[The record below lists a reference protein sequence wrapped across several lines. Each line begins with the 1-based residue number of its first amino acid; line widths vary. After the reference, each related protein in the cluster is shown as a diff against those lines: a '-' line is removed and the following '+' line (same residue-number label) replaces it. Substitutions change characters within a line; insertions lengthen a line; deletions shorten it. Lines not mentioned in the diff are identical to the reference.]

1 METISRLRSALLNV
15 LGSGGSQYAEQEVFD
30 ELMVHKA
37 RLVKVFDVGIRNNE
51 HQREIE
57 SGKTFINGKQVAINP
72 EFARQVISL
81 SQQLECSERY
91 IAGLL
96 NDVMAQNPNISP
108 VDCVEATV
116 LEFHHRRRNLADSL
130 RILMEVTEIGG
141 LEETSDFYRN
151 VAQFVVAE
159 IILPERPQ
167 TSRGETPFAYRL
179 FKEMEDLGTVLSRV
193 DTARKNAQSNT
204 VIPPGQGT
212 ITLGSDILN
221 ARHDS
226 LKYERR
232 TLATAFYHLLHA
244 GYFSPSELKLVVEW
258 LQVNPNHGMTYY
270 VLTAL
275 LVALDP
281 VSSNSGSGKFRA
293 ILANDTASVL
303 FMTQKLAPTS
313 SWKEPGL
320 KAVILLKWTL
330 FLTSH
335 RHNNPQ
341 LQNREGFRTEEL
353 ELQIWNAVQ
362 GDLFTYLSIAILQ
375 LQRSYG
381 GPLIPSLLVNLV
393 PSQEQQEQ
401 REVPS
406 DDFKVHVLSA
416 FEALIR
422 LLLTHAS
429 SELRKIKQ
437 RQEDLVLA
445 SARDRN
451 RAGTSR
457 FGGGGGGGGGTQE
470 TADRSPP
477 RNDIAML
484 YSFIGFLYT
493 SLPEESALQF
503 WGAGP
508 NTESRSPTYL
518 EQLETTV
525 GRLPAFLQ
533 WAIWS
538 TQGHD
543 STMSM
548 ALYDMLA
555 GLAKGQHCS
564 ELAYNF
570 MAKGGGEVIPGSSL
584 PTSGANGSSVSWDVI
599 FGILDTWAAGP
610 AASRSVVPNQSQL
623 HSSFNAGQSAV
634 PQIQQSQGGLAITP
648 KDVLLAQSF
657 LRLLSAVVT
666 YSTAVRVAVSGH
678 SHFRAIP
685 TLVSLIPLSVPLELK
700 GMLFETLSAFC
711 QPGAGAPGVEI
722 CKAVWTLME
731 KLEVI
736 NVRASSTSG
745 FGTFRPVK
753 GVEVELEEVEAAHG
767 LYPATIP
774 FLKLLSTLTH
784 TPKRIPLKDR
794 VADLVPV
801 STIPET
807 LGQPYRLPGIGP
819 FVAFVIDN
827 VFSRIPSREYLR
839 PSERWQI
846 NDLCL
851 CFIERALASYD
862 LESFLL
868 AAEANELKNSAITPY
883 LVHPGYDIM
892 NRLLTDGNERPLHQ
906 SLLSYIIE
914 GLQGFE
920 KGFAKEEP
928 YFESTIVRVLRI
940 VLRVLEIQDIF
951 LDVLIPLLNDLDG
964 TPVVETVHHRS
975 HYTSFDKTLSFV
987 PQAVPAL
994 GAYVSYPSHFE
1005 VVFLSVKIL
1014 SILSKS
1020 TAFSNLAALVERS
1033 DESDRILTGYV
1044 NLLQVETFEDVSRA
1058 ETTAE
1063 EATGAGALDINSPP
1077 VPLEQA
1083 TRVAALDLLLQNTD
1097 SSRPYPNFS
1106 HFLLFGSAQSNQGIQ
1121 DPHALGSRRTCIH
1134 VILDLLNIGIPKL
1147 KGRLKDRTHA
1157 LQMAPLFIT
1166 LPALA
1171 ERCYHVIY
1179 QLCVHPRTSEFSM
1192 RYLRTREDFFA
1203 RHLAAIPS
1211 QVPEDYNES
1220 CIQVQ
1225 YQDGSRVTTTTATLS
1240 SFLRSRSW
1248 VFNLVALDLHVLT
1261 NKGQHATVSE
1271 LLDILYGNESP
1282 AEDPD
1287 IWEDEMS
1294 RPFREVGQSHLRIIE
1309 LVQSLTFD
1317 WADTMEVRPVDLQFL
1332 DKLNLL
1338 SCVRKDPSGCEII
1351 DRSELLPLLSTARR
1365 SLFSQN
1371 TIVTP
1376 VQAEQLNLETN
1387 YILESCAVENHRRQI
1402 LYATST
1408 GFEAWR
1414 RLLDTTL
1421 TRCFHRLPHDH
1432 RENMLFDILHVLPPI
1447 IRSGNV
1453 DDSTT
1458 VLLSEVILSS
1468 ITKLR
1473 EDRRHQVILQSAG
1486 GDPDSGIL
1494 PAERLYAILR
1504 SFLDCIV
1511 NSSGTELVRGNLYAA
1526 LINYIHLISS
1536 SDELLSSSKSD
1547 ALHLSLLKSN
1557 NRMDHSADFLAV
1569 VPSARSVSSHQ
1580 TVQANSLSLMKLSL
1594 ERLVTVIS
1602 RDAIDGTE
1610 VWRTVAFML
1619 LDSLVQLSSFDK
1631 HHPITNYVV
1640 RHGVLSNFVQGLNDS
1655 DLLLQSILKPDP
1667 DDLNP
1672 LYVYESKMSFFIRL
1686 AQTRVGAE
1694 RLLET
1699 HLIPVL
1705 AQCDYLDA
1713 RPEADSSF
1721 VDHDTFL
1728 PSAIQRYHQL
1738 FMPSLQLV
1746 NAMLATLS
1754 AKHATASSQVLDF
1767 LSRHS
1772 SSIVILLKNETEDVS
1787 LALLE
1792 EIHLLVSLCTQ
1803 VLPLVPRTELLST
1816 HSGFGA
1822 INSAILS
1829 LSTRC
1834 LANGPWIDTIKP
1846 QTDAEIA
1853 DASTPASGFGPE
1865 NKFDVTVRSTGKV
1878 LQKVLVAYAGAIS
1891 DFTEPEINPVLSPI
1905 HTLSRHEERGHFLAT
1920 IPTLGDAL
1928 EALATLCNDLAGTL
1942 RQISDISAELG
1953 AKALIAVDNIH
1964 EMVNDVDLDFIEDL
1978 EIEQKRSLVCRELQR
1993 IRHLATKDATVTMS
2007 TIEMILLLL
2016 WRHIGYYAENENQT
2030 PKNPSGST
2038 LGASAMR
2045 FLAAPEPERLR
2056 LEVGKKLQ
2064 PSLQRLQSLVVDD
2077 ESLGEEWQANQAYVE
2092 IMCRRI
2098 RDSAGL
2104 HDAEF
2109 MTFDDNP

>member
-1 METISRLRSALLNV
+1 METISRLRSALLNA

-37 RLVKVFDVGIRNNE
+37 RLVKVFDVGLRNIE
-51 HQREIE
+51 HQKEIE

-72 EFARQVISL
+72 EFARQVVFL

-96 NDVMAQNPNISP
+96 NDVMAQNPNVSA
-108 VDCVEATV
+108 VNCVETTI
-116 LEFHHRRRNLADSL
+116 LEFHQRRRNLADSL
-130 RILMEVTEIGG
+130 RILMQVTEIGVS
-141 LEETSDFYRN
+141 EDTSEFYRN

-159 IILPERPQ
+159 IIPPERLR
-167 TSRGETPFAYRL
+167 TSRGVIPFAHRL
-179 FKEMEDLGTVLSRV
+179 FKEMEHLGTVLSRV
-193 DTARKNAQSNT
+193 DAARRNAQSNT

-212 ITLGSDILN
+212 MTVGSDILN
-221 ARHDS
+221 GRYDS

-275 LVALDP
+275 LAALDP
-281 VSSNSGSGKFRA
+281 ASTDSRAGKFRA
-293 ILANDTASVL
+293 LLANDPASVS

-320 KAVILLKWTL
+320 KAVILLEWTL
-330 FLTSH
+330 FLTWH

-362 GDLFTYLSIAILQ
+362 GDLFTYLSVAVLQ
-375 LQRSYG
+375 LQRRYG

-406 DDFKVHVLSA
+406 DDFKLHVLSA

-422 LLLTHAS
+422 MLITHAS

-451 RAGTSR
+451 RAATGR
-457 FGGGGGGGGGTQE
+457 YGGGVGGGGGDSTQE
-470 TADRSPP
+470 AADRSSP

-484 YSFIGFLYT
+484 YSFIGILYT

-508 NTESRSPTYL
+508 NAETRPPTYL
-518 EQLETTV
+518 EQLETTA

-538 TQGHD
+538 TQAHD

-548 ALYDMLA
+548 SLYDMLA

-570 MAKGGGEVIPGSSL
+570 MAKGGGEVISGSSL
-584 PTSGANGSSVSWDVI
+584 PTGGGSASSVSWDVI
-599 FGILDTWAAGP
+599 FGILDAWASGP
-610 AASRSVVPNQSQL
+610 AAARSAMPNPLPQNSFGGSQSTAHQ
-623 HSSFNAGQSAV
+623 V
-634 PQIQQSQGGLAITP
+634 QQSQIGLSITP

-666 YSTAVRVAVSGH
+666 YSTAVRVAISGH

-700 GMLFETLSAFC
+700 GMLFETLAAFC
-711 QPGAGAPGVEI
+711 QPGAGVPGVEI

-736 NVRASSTSG
+736 NVRASTGG
-745 FGTFRPVK
+745 FGVFRPVK
-753 GVEVELEEVEAAHG
+753 GVEVELEEVEATHG

-774 FLKLLSTLTH
+774 FLKLLSTLIH
-784 TPKRIPLKDR
+784 TQKRIPFRDR
-794 VADLVPV
+794 VADRASV
-801 STIPET
+801 STVPDT

-851 CFIERALASYD
+851 CFVERAIASYD

-868 AAEANELKNSAITPY
+868 ATESNELKNNTITPY

-892 NRLLTDGNERPLHQ
+892 NRLLTDGGERPLHQ

-964 TPVVETVHHRS
+964 TPLVETVHHRS
-975 HYTSFDKTLSFV
+975 HYTAFDKTLSFV
-987 PQAVPAL
+987 PQAIPAL

-1005 VVFLSVKIL
+1005 IVFLSVKIL

-1020 TAFSNLAALVERS
+1020 TAFTNLAALVERS

-1044 NLLQVETFEDVSRA
+1044 NLLQVESSEDVSTA
-1058 ETTAE
+1058 ETIAE
-1063 EATGAGALDINSPP
+1063 QGTGAGAPDISSPP

-1083 TRVAALDLLLQNTD
+1083 TRVAALDLLLQNTE
-1097 SSRPYPNFS
+1097 SNRPYPNFA
-1106 HFLLFGSAQSNQGIQ
+1106 HFLLFGSTQNNQGIQ

-1134 VILDLLNIGIPKL
+1134 VILDLLNLGIPKL
-1147 KGRLKDRTHA
+1147 KGRVKDRTHA
-1157 LQMAPLFIT
+1157 LQMAPLFAT

-1171 ERCYHVIY
+1171 ERCYHIIY
-1179 QLCVHPRTSEFSM
+1179 QLCVQPRTSGFSM

-1211 QVPEDYNES
+1211 QVPEDYNEP

-1248 VFNLVALDLHVLT
+1248 IFNLVALDLHVLT
-1261 NKGQHATVSE
+1261 NKGQHAAVSE
-1271 LLDILYGNESP
+1271 LLNILYGNESP
-1282 AEDPD
+1282 SEDPD
-1287 IWEDEMS
+1287 VWEDEMS
-1294 RPFREVGQSHLRIIE
+1294 RPFREVGQSHLRIIG
-1309 LVQSLTFD
+1309 LVQSHTFD
-1317 WADTMEVRPVDLQFL
+1317 WSDTLEVRSVQLQFL

-1338 SCVRKDPSGCEII
+1338 SCVRKDSSGCEII
-1351 DRSELLPLLSTARR
+1351 DRSELLSLLSAARR
-1365 SLFSQN
+1365 TLFSRN

-1421 TRCFHRLPHDH
+1421 SKCFHRLPHDH

-1447 IRSGNV
+1447 INSGNV

-1458 VLLSEVILSS
+1458 VLLSGVILSS

-1486 GDPDSGIL
+1486 GDPDSGVL

-1504 SFLDCIV
+1504 SFLACIV
-1511 NSSGTELVRGNLYAA
+1511 NSSGTEFVRGNLYAA

-1536 SDELLSSSKSD
+1536 SDDLSPSHRTID
-1547 ALHLSLLKSN
+1547 GLHLSLLKSN
-1557 NRMDHSADFLAV
+1557 NRADDSADFMAV
-1569 VPSARSVSSHQ
+1569 VPSTRSQSSHQ
-1580 TVQANSLSLMKLSL
+1580 TVQANSLSLMKPSL
-1594 ERLVTVIS
+1594 ERLVTIIS

-1610 VWRTVAFML
+1610 VWRTVAFLL
-1619 LDSLVQLSSFDK
+1619 LDSLVQLSAFDK
-1631 HHPITNYVV
+1631 HHPITNFVV
-1640 RHGVLSNFVQGLNDS
+1640 RHGILSNFVQGLNDS

-1672 LYVYESKMSFFIRL
+1672 LYVYEAKMSFFIRL
-1686 AQTRVGAE
+1686 AQTRAGAE
-1694 RLLET
+1694 RLLEA

-1754 AKHATASSQVLDF
+1754 AKHATASSQILDF

-1772 SSIVILLKNETEDVS
+1772 STIVILLKNETDDAS

-1792 EIHLLVSLCTQ
+1792 EIHLLVSLGAQ

-1834 LANGPWIDTIKP
+1834 LANGPWIENIKP
-1846 QTDAEIA
+1846 QTDAEIT
-1853 DASTPASGFGPE
+1853 DANTPASGFGPE
-1865 NKFDVTVRSTGKV
+1865 SKFDANVRRTGKI
-1878 LQKVLVAYAGAIS
+1878 LQKALVAYAGAIS

-1942 RQISDISAELG
+1942 RQISDISAELSS
-1953 AKALIAVDNIH
+1953 KALVAVDNIH
-1964 EMVNDVDLDFIEDL
+1964 EMVHDVDFDFIQDL

-1993 IRHLATKDATVTMS
+1993 IRHLATNDARLTISTV
-2007 TIEMILLLL
+2007 EMVLLLL
-2016 WRHIGYYAENENQT
+2016 WRHIGYYGENENQT
-2030 PKNPSGST
+2030 PKNPGSST
-2038 LGASAMR
+2038 LGGSAMR
-2045 FLAAPEPERLR
+2045 FLAAPEPENLR
-2056 LEVGKKLQ
+2056 LEVGRKLQ
-2064 PSLQRLQSLVVDD
+2064 PSLQRLQSLVDD

-2098 RDSAGL
+2098 RDSVGL
-2104 HDAEF
+2104 HDAEL
-2109 MTFDDNP
+2109 MPSDDNP

>member
-1 METISRLRSALLNV
+1 METISRLRSALVNA

-37 RLVKVFDVGIRNNE
+37 RLGKVFDVGIRNVE
-51 HQREIE
+51 HQKEIE
-57 SGKTFINGKQVAINP
+57 SGKTVINGKQVAINS
-72 EFARQVISL
+72 EFARQVIFL

-96 NDVMAQNPNISP
+96 NDVMAQNPNINP
-108 VDCVEATV
+108 VDCVEITV
-116 LEFHHRRRNLADSL
+116 FEFHQRRRNLADAL
-130 RILMEVTEIGG
+130 RILMQVTELGG
-141 LEETSDFYRN
+141 LGDASDFYRH
-151 VAQFVVAE
+151 VAQFVAGE
-159 IILPERPQ
+159 IIPPERQ
-167 TSRGETPFAYRL
+167 QGRGEIPFAYRL
-179 FKEMEDLGTVLSRV
+179 FKEMENIGTVLSRV
-193 DTARKNAQSNT
+193 DAARKSARSNT
-204 VIPPGQGT
+204 MVPQGQGS

-221 ARHDS
+221 ARYDS

-232 TLATAFYHLLHA
+232 ALATALYHLLHA
-244 GYFSPSELKLVVEW
+244 GYFSPAEVKLIVEW
-258 LQVNPNHGMTYY
+258 LQANPNHGMTYY
-270 VLTAL
+270 VLTSFLA
-275 LVALDP
+275 ALDP
-281 VSSNSGSGKFRA
+281 ATPDSRPGKLRSL
-293 ILANDTASVL
+293 LANDAATVS
-303 FMTQKLAPTS
+303 FMTQKLAPAT

-320 KAVILLKWTL
+320 KAAVLLKWTL
-330 FLTSH
+330 FLASH

-341 LQNREGFRTEEL
+341 LENREGFRTEEL

-362 GDLFTYLSIAILQ
+362 GDLFTYLSVAVLQ
-375 LQRSYG
+375 LERRYG
-381 GPLIPSLLVNLV
+381 GPHIPSLLANLT
-393 PSQEQQEQ
+393 PTQEQQEQ
-401 REVPS
+401 RETPS
-406 DDFKVHVLSA
+406 DDFRLHVLSA
-416 FEALIR
+416 FETLIR
-422 LLLTHAS
+422 LLITHAS

-445 SARDRN
+445 SARDRS
-451 RAGTSR
+451 RATGR
-457 FGGGGGGGGGTQE
+457 FGGAPQE
-470 TADRSPP
+470 ADRVSP

-484 YSFIGFLYT
+484 YSFIGLLYT
-493 SLPEESALQF
+493 SLPKESALQF

-508 NTESRSPTYL
+508 HSEPGHLTYL
-518 EQLETTV
+518 EALETTT

-533 WAIWS
+533 WAVWS
-538 TQGHD
+538 TQAND
-543 STMSM
+543 TTMSM

-555 GLAKGQHCS
+555 GLATGQHCS

-584 PTSGANGSSVSWDVI
+584 PTGGNGSSISWEVI
-599 FGILDTWAAGP
+599 FGLLDAWAAGAAARNP
-610 AASRSVVPNQSQL
+610 APSQSMASNGFGTHSQTN
-623 HSSFNAGQSAV
+623 H
-634 PQIQQSQGGLAITP
+634 PQLQQSPTGLTITP

-657 LRLLSAVVT
+657 LRLLSTVVT
-666 YSTAVRVAVSGH
+666 HSVAVRVAISGH
-678 SHFRAIP
+678 AQFRAIP
-685 TLVSLIPLSVPLELK
+685 TLVALIPLSVPLELK
-700 GMLFETLSAFC
+700 GMLFETLAAFC
-711 QPGAGAPGVEI
+711 EPGAGAPGVEI

-731 KLEVI
+731 RLEVI
-736 NVRASSTSG
+736 NVRATPTTG
-745 FGTFRPVK
+745 FSVGFRPVK
-753 GVEVELEEVEAAHG
+753 GVEVELEEVEAVHG

-774 FLKLLSTLTH
+774 FLKLLSTLLH
-784 TPKRIPLKDR
+784 TQKRIPLKDR
-794 VADLVPV
+794 VADVVPV
-801 STIPET
+801 TTIPDA

-819 FVAFVIDN
+819 FVGFVIDN
-827 VFSRIPSREYLR
+827 VFSKIPSREYLR

-868 AAEANELKNSAITPY
+868 AAESNELKNTAVAPY

-892 NRLLTDGNERPLHQ
+892 NRLLIDGREKPLHQ
-906 SLLSYIIE
+906 SILSYIIE

-951 LDVLIPLLNDLDG
+951 LDVLIPVLGDLDG
-964 TPVVETVHHRS
+964 TSLVDNIHHRS
-975 HYTSFDKTLSFV
+975 HYTKFDQTLSFV

-1014 SILSKS
+1014 SLLSRS
-1020 TAFSNLAALVERS
+1020 SAFSNLAALIERS
-1033 DESDRILTGYV
+1033 EESDRILTGYV
-1044 NLLQVETFEDVSRA
+1044 NLLQAETSEDVSEA

-1063 EATGAGALDINSPP
+1063 QVTGAGAPDISSPP

-1097 SSRPYPNFS
+1097 SNRPYPNFA
-1106 HFLLFGSAQSNQGIQ
+1106 HFLLFGSSQSNQGIQ
-1121 DPHALGSRRTCIH
+1121 DPHALGSRRACIH
-1134 VILDLLNIGIPKL
+1134 VILDLLNVGVPKL
-1147 KGRLKDRTHA
+1147 KGKGKARDHA
-1157 LQMAPLFIT
+1157 LQSVPLFAS

-1179 QLCVHPRTSEFSM
+1179 QLCVHPRTSGFTM

-1211 QVPEDYNES
+1211 QVPEAHSEPY
-1220 CIQVQ
+1220 IQVQ
-1225 YQDGSRVTTTTATLS
+1225 YQDGSRVTTTIAALS
-1240 SFLRSRSW
+1240 SFLRLRSW
-1248 VFNLVALDLHVLT
+1248 IFNLVALDLHALT
-1261 NKGQHATVSE
+1261 NKGQHGAVSE
-1271 LLDILYGNESP
+1271 LLDILFGNDSP
-1282 AEDPD
+1282 VEDAD

-1294 RPFREVGQSHLRIIE
+1294 RPFRDVGQSHLRIIE
-1309 LVQSLTFD
+1309 FVQSLTFD
-1317 WADTMEVRPVDLQFL
+1317 WSDTLEVRPVQLQFL
-1332 DKLNLL
+1332 DKLNLP
-1338 SCVRKDPSGCEII
+1338 SCVRRDTSGCEII
-1351 DRSELLPLLSTARR
+1351 DRSELLSLLSTARR
-1365 SLFSQN
+1365 TLFSQN
-1371 TIVTP
+1371 TIVTSA
-1376 VQAEQLNLETN
+1376 QAEQLNLETN

-1402 LYATST
+1402 VYATGT

-1421 TRCFHRLPHDH
+1421 TKCFHRLPHDH
-1432 RENMLFDILHVLPPI
+1432 RENMLFDVLHVLPPI
-1447 IRSGNV
+1447 INSGNV
-1453 DDSTT
+1453 DESTA

-1473 EDRRHQVILQSAG
+1473 EDRRHQIILQSAG
-1486 GDPDSGIL
+1486 GDPDSGSL

-1504 SFLDCIV
+1504 SILECII
-1511 NSSGTELVRGNLYAA
+1511 NSGGAELVRGNLYAS

-1536 SDELLSSSKSD
+1536 SDDLSPSPKSD
-1547 ALHLSLLKSN
+1547 GLHLSLLRSSN
-1557 NRMDHSADFLAV
+1557 RTDSFADSLSL
-1569 VPSARSVSSHQ
+1569 VPASLSKFSS
-1580 TVQANSLSLMKLSL
+1580 QATSTIQSNSLSLMKSSL
-1594 ERLVTVIS
+1594 ERLVTIIS

-1619 LDSLVQLSSFDK
+1619 LDSLVQLSSLDK
-1631 HHPITNYVV
+1631 HHPIPDYVV
-1640 RHGVLSNFVQGLNDS
+1640 RHGILSNFVQGVNEL
-1655 DLLLQSILKPDP
+1655 DLLLQSVLKPDP

-1672 LYVYESKMSFFIRL
+1672 LYVYEAKMSFFIRL
-1686 AQTRVGAE
+1686 AQTRAGAE

-1699 HLIPVL
+1699 RLIPVL

-1772 SSIVILLKNETEDVS
+1772 STVVILLKNETEDVS

-1792 EIHLLVSLCTQ
+1792 ELHLLVSLCGQ
-1803 VLPLVPRTELLST
+1803 VLPLVPRTDLLST

-1834 LANGPWIDTIKP
+1834 LANGPWIDRIQP
-1846 QTDAEIA
+1846 QTDAEVA
-1853 DASTPASGFGPE
+1853 YANTPASAFGPE
-1865 NKFDVTVRSTGKV
+1865 TKFEVNVRKTGKV
-1878 LQKVLVAYAGAIS
+1878 LRKALVTYAGAIS

-1905 HTLSRHEERGHFLAT
+1905 STLSRHEERGHFLAT

-1928 EALATLCNDLAGTL
+1928 EALSTLCNDLAGTL
-1942 RQISDISAELG
+1942 RQISNISAELG

-1964 EMVNDVDLDFIEDL
+1964 EIVNDVDADFIQDL
-1978 EIEQKRSLVCRELQR
+1978 DIEQKRSLVCRELERLRQ
-1993 IRHLATKDATVTMS
+1993 IATSDARLTMNTV
-2007 TIEMILLLL
+2007 EMLLLLL
-2016 WRHIGYYAENENQT
+2016 WRHISYYSEHEPQN
-2030 PKNPSGST
+2030 PKAPNSAS
-2038 LGASAMR
+2038 LGGSAMR
-2045 FLAAPEPERLR
+2045 FLAAPEPETLR

-2064 PSLQRLQSLVVDD
+2064 PSLQRLQTLIVEDD
-2077 ESLGEEWQANQAYVE
+2077 SLGEEWQANQAYVE
-2092 IMCRRI
+2092 IMSRRI
-2098 RDSAGL
+2098 RDGAGL
-2104 HDAEF
+2104 HDSEP
-2109 MTFDDNP
+2109 MSSDDNP

>member
-1 METISRLRSALLNV
+1 METISRLRSALLNA
-15 LGSGGSQYAEQEVFD
+15 LGGGGSQYAEQEVFD

-37 RLVKVFDVGIRNNE
+37 CLVKVFDVGIRNSE

-57 SGKTFINGKQVAINP
+57 SGKTVINGKQVAINS
-72 EFARQVISL
+72 EFARQVIFL

-96 NDVMAQNPNISP
+96 NDVMAQNPNIGP
-108 VDCVEATV
+108 VECIETTV
-116 LEFHHRRRNLADSL
+116 FEFHQRRRDLGDTL
-130 RILMEVTEIGG
+130 RILMQVSELGA
-141 LEETSDFYRN
+141 LEDASDFYRH
-151 VAQFVVAE
+151 VAQFVASE
-159 IILPERPQ
+159 IIPPERQPG
-167 TSRGETPFAYRL
+167 RGEIPFAYRL
-179 FKEMEDLGTVLSRV
+179 FKEMENVGTILSRV
-193 DTARKNAQSNT
+193 DAARKGARSNT
-204 VIPPGQGT
+204 AVPQGQGT
-212 ITLGSDILN
+212 VTLGSDILN
-221 ARHDS
+221 ARYDS

-232 TLATAFYHLLHA
+232 ALATALYHILHA
-244 GYFSPSELKLVVEW
+244 GYFSPSELKHIVEW
-258 LQVNPNHGMTYY
+258 LQTNPNHGMTYY
-270 VLTAL
+270 VLTSL
-275 LVALDP
+275 LAALDP
-281 VSSNSGSGKFRA
+281 ASTDSRAGKFRSM
-293 ILANDTASVL
+293 LANDTSTIS

-313 SWKEPGL
+313 AWKEPGL
-320 KAVILLKWTL
+320 KAVVLLKWTL

-341 LQNREGFRTEEL
+341 LENREGFRTEEL

-362 GDLFTYLSIAILQ
+362 GDLFAYLSVAVLQ
-375 LQRSYG
+375 LERKYG
-381 GPLIPSLLVNLV
+381 GPHIPSLLANLA
-393 PSQEQQEQ
+393 PTQEQQEQ

-406 DDFKVHVLSA
+406 DDFKLHILSA
-416 FEALIR
+416 FETLIR
-422 LLLTHAS
+422 LLIAHAS

-445 SARDRN
+445 NARDRN
-451 RAGTSR
+451 RAASR
-457 FGGGGGGGGGTQE
+457 FGGAPAQDTNQ
-470 TADRSPP
+470 TSP

-484 YSFIGFLYT
+484 YSFIGLLYT
-493 SLPEESALQF
+493 SLPKESGLQF

-508 NTESRSPTYL
+508 NSESGRPTYL
-518 EQLETTV
+518 QALETTT

-533 WAIWS
+533 WAVWS
-538 TQGHD
+538 TQAHD

-548 ALYDMLA
+548 ALCDMLA
-555 GLAKGQHCS
+555 GLATGQHCS

-570 MAKGGGEVIPGSSL
+570 MARGGGEVVPGSSL
-584 PTSGANGSSVSWDVI
+584 PTGGNGSSVSWEVI
-599 FGILDTWAAGP
+599 FGLLDAWASGAT
-610 AASRSVVPNQSQL
+610 ARSPVPNQSLSQNG
-623 HSSFNAGQSAV
+623 FGAQSQSQQQQHV
-634 PQIQQSQGGLAITP
+634 QQSQTGLAITP

-666 YSTAVRVAVSGH
+666 NSVAVRIAVSGH
-678 SHFRAIP
+678 AQFRAIP

-711 QPGAGAPGVEI
+711 QPGAGVPGVEI

-736 NVRASSTSG
+736 NVRATPTTG
-745 FGTFRPVK
+745 FSVGFRPVK
-753 GVEVELEEVEAAHG
+753 GVEVELEEVEATHG

-774 FLKLLSTLTH
+774 FLKLLSTLIH
-784 TPKRIPLKDR
+784 TQKRVPLKDR
-794 VADLVPV
+794 VAEVVPV
-801 STIPET
+801 TTIPDA

-819 FVAFVIDN
+819 FVGFVIDN
-827 VFSRIPSREYLR
+827 VFSKIPSREYLR

-862 LESFLL
+862 LEAFLL
-868 AAEANELKNSAITPY
+868 AAEANELKNTTVAPY

-892 NRLLTDGNERPLHQ
+892 NRLLIDGRDKPLHQ
-906 SLLSYIIE
+906 SILSYIIE

-940 VLRVLEIQDIF
+940 VLRALEIQDIF
-951 LDVLIPLLNDLDG
+951 LDVLVPVLGDLDG
-964 TPVVETVHHRS
+964 TSLVESVHHRS
-975 HYTSFDKTLSFV
+975 HYTKFDQTLSFV

-1014 SILSKS
+1014 SILSRS
-1020 TAFSNLAALVERS
+1020 TAFTNLAALIERS

-1044 NLLQVETFEDVSRA
+1044 NLLQAETSEDVAEA
-1058 ETTAE
+1058 ETAAE
-1063 EATGAGALDINSPP
+1063 QVTGAGAPDISNPP

-1083 TRVAALDLLLQNTD
+1083 TRVAALELLLQNTD
-1097 SSRPYPNFS
+1097 TNRPYPNFA
-1106 HFLLFGSAQSNQGIQ
+1106 HFLLFGSTQSNQGIQ
-1121 DPHALGSRRTCIH
+1121 DPHALGSRRACIH
-1134 VILDLLNIGIPKL
+1134 VILDLLNVAVPKL
-1147 KGRLKDRTHA
+1147 KGKAKARNHA
-1157 LQMAPLFIT
+1157 LQAVPLFAS

-1179 QLCVHPRTSEFSM
+1179 QLCVHPRTSGFTM

-1211 QVPEDYNES
+1211 QVPENYSEPF
-1220 CIQVQ
+1220 IQVQ

-1240 SFLRSRSW
+1240 SFLRLRSW
-1248 VFNLVALDLHVLT
+1248 IFNLVALDLHVLT
-1261 NKGQHATVSE
+1261 NKGQHGAVSE
-1271 LLDILYGNESP
+1271 LLDILFGNDSP
-1282 AEDPD
+1282 VEDGD
-1287 IWEDEMS
+1287 VWEDEMS
-1294 RPFREVGQSHLRIIE
+1294 RPFRDVGQSHLRIIE
-1309 LVQSLTFD
+1309 FVQSLTFD
-1317 WADTMEVRPVDLQFL
+1317 WSDTLEVRPVQVQFL
-1332 DKLNLL
+1332 DKLNLQ
-1338 SCVRKDPSGCEII
+1338 SCIRKDTSGCDII
-1351 DRSELLPLLSTARR
+1351 DRSELLSLLSGARR
-1365 SLFSQN
+1365 ALFSQN
-1371 TIVTP
+1371 TIVTTT
-1376 VQAEQLNLETN
+1376 QAEQLNLETN

-1402 LYATST
+1402 VYATGT

-1421 TRCFHRLPHDH
+1421 TKCFHRLPHDH
-1432 RENMLFDILHVLPPI
+1432 RENMLFDVLHVLPPI
-1447 IRSGNV
+1447 ITSGNV
-1453 DDSTT
+1453 DESTA

-1473 EDRRHQVILQSAG
+1473 EDRRHQIILQSAG
-1486 GDPDSGIL
+1486 GDPDSGSL

-1504 SFLDCIV
+1504 NILECIIG
-1511 NSSGTELVRGNLYAA
+1511 SGGAELVRGNLYAS

-1536 SDELLSSSKSD
+1536 SDDLSPSPKSD

-1557 NRMDHSADFLAV
+1557 NRIEDFGDSMSL
-1569 VPSARSVSSHQ
+1569 VPASLSKSSHQ
-1580 TVQANSLSLMKLSL
+1580 ANSTIQANSLSLMKASL
-1594 ERLVTVIS
+1594 ERLVQIIS

-1619 LDSLVQLSSFDK
+1619 LDSLVQLSSSDK
-1631 HHPITNYVV
+1631 HHPISDYVV
-1640 RHGVLSNFVQGLNDS
+1640 RHGILSNFVQGLGET
-1655 DLLLQSILKPDP
+1655 DLLLQSVLKPDP

-1672 LYVYESKMSFFIRL
+1672 LYVYEAKMSFFIRL
-1686 AQTRVGAE
+1686 AQSRAGAE
-1694 RLLET
+1694 RLLESR
-1699 HLIPVL
+1699 LIPVL

-1772 SSIVILLKNETEDVS
+1772 STVVILLKNETEDVS

-1792 EIHLLVSLCTQ
+1792 EVHLLVSLCGQ
-1803 VLPLVPRTELLST
+1803 VLPLVPRTDLLST
-1816 HSGFGA
+1816 HSGFGS

-1834 LANGPWIDTIKP
+1834 LANGPWIDQIRP
-1846 QTDAEIA
+1846 QTDAEVA
-1853 DASTPASGFGPE
+1853 DASTPASGFGSE
-1865 NKFDVTVRSTGKV
+1865 TKFEVKVRKTGKI
-1878 LQKVLVAYAGAIS
+1878 LRKALVTYAGAIS
-1891 DFTEPEINPVLSPI
+1891 DFTEPEISPVLSPI
-1905 HTLSRHEERGHFLAT
+1905 TTLSRHEERGHFLAT

-1928 EALATLCNDLAGTL
+1928 EALSALCNDLAGTL
-1942 RQISDISAELG
+1942 RQISNISAELG
-1953 AKALIAVDNIH
+1953 ARALIAVDNIH
-1964 EMVNDVDLDFIEDL
+1964 EIVNDVDVEFIQDL

-1993 IRHLATKDATVTMS
+1993 LRQIASRDARLTMN
-2007 TIEMILLLL
+2007 TIEMLLLLL
-2016 WRHIGYYAENENQT
+2016 WRHIGHYNESENQN
-2030 PKNPSGST
+2030 PKAPI
-2038 LGASAMR
+2038 LGASSIGGSAMR
-2045 FLAAPEPERLR
+2045 FLAAPEPGTLR

-2064 PSLQRLQSLVVDD
+2064 PSLQRLQALVVDD
-2077 ESLGEEWQANQAYVE
+2077 ESIGEEWQANQAYIE

-2104 HDAEF
+2104 HDGDL
-2109 MTFDDNP
+2109 MSDDNQ